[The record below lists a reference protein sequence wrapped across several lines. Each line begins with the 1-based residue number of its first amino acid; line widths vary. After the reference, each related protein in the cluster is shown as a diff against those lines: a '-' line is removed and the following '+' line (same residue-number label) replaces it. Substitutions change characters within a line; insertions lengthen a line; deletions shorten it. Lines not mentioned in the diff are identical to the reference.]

1 MPCARCSRQWIKPK
15 SQRESIEALT
25 RSSSEA
31 LFDTSRHFSEHV
43 DAGLSKIKGIADQVS
58 GGAIELST
66 LGETFG
72 VAVDQF
78 SRSNQA
84 LISSL
89 DRIESSLES
98 STVRSDEQLA
108 YYVNQARE
116 IIDHSM
122 MSQKTLLEELRR
134 MKPGSK
140 MLSCAV
146 RGVMRLGRRH
156 KVRLG

>member
-1 MPCARCSRQWIKPK
+1 M
-15 SQRESIEALT
+15 
-25 RSSSEA
+25 
-31 LFDTSRHFSEHV
+31 
-43 DAGLSKIKGIADQVS
+43 
-58 GGAIELST
+58 
-66 LGETFG
+66 
-72 VAVDQF
+72 AVDQF

-122 MSQKTLLEELRR
+122 MSQKALLEELRR
-134 MKPGSK
+134 IGDEARQQDAE
-140 MLSCAV
+140 LC
-146 RGVMRLGRRH
+146 R
-156 KVRLG
+156 